1 VACRR
6 FTLRLLVPI
15 VVFALIAAA
24 CTGGG
29 SGGGGNTSTG
39 KVTITVAVPSDN
51 PGDIQARQKLAAEF
65 MQLHP
70 NVTVKVLVIPA
81 DGYDAKILTLI
92 AGGKPPDLFTSG
104 DVQIAN
110 IVAKHYAV
118 DITGLA
124 KQTNFDL
131 SVFYP
136 QIIQGLTFGNKLV
149 GLTDNWDTQ
158 VMYYNKNLFD
168 AAHVPY
174 PTADWTWAD
183 FESAA
188 KKLTSG
194 QGTSKVYGAIFDPWF
209 APTYSTIWSYGGDVV
224 SADGTTCELNQPP
237 AIQALTFIKGLFDQG
252 ISPSPQQMNQ
262 QGQGSEQIFL
272 SGRGAML
279 IGNGRWAAY
288 DLQSVK
294 RFTWAIAP
302 LPKGPNGRANFFH
315 LSMFAIAANSPN
327 QSEAWQFLQ
336 LMVSK
341 QGIETTV
348 GNAQGVPSIPS
359 MVQDPAFTGSP
370 IVKGHD
376 TVNPMLES
384 LPTVHRAPGIVNFN
398 QFQDQLDAAWDPMW
412 AGSKTPQSAMDKFCN
427 SIQSVLAGGN
437 AAGG

>member
-1 VACRR
+1 MAHGRWA
-6 FTLRLLVPI
+6 LRSLAPI
-15 VVFALIAAA
+15 LVFAFIAAA

-29 SGGGGNTSTG
+29 SGGEGNDSSG
-39 KVTITVAVPSDN
+39 AITITVAEPSDN

-65 MQLHP
+65 MKEHP

-81 DGYDAKILTLI
+81 DGYDEKVLSLI

-110 IVAKHYAV
+110 IVAKNYAV
-118 DITGLA
+118 DLTELA
-124 KQTNFDL
+124 QQTNFDL
-131 SVFYP
+131 SQFYP
-136 QIIQGLTFGNKLV
+136 QVIQGLTFDNKLV

-158 VMYYNKNLFD
+158 VMYYNKDLFD

-174 PTADWTWAD
+174 PTADWTWDD

-188 KKLTSG
+188 KQLTSG
-194 QGTSKVYGAIFDPWF
+194 EGTSKVFGAIFDPWF
-209 APTYSTIWSYGGDVV
+209 APTYSTVWSFGGDVV
-224 SADGTTCELNQPP
+224 NADGTTCEINQPP

-252 ISPSPQQMNQ
+252 LAPSPQELDQ

-288 DLQSVK
+288 DLQSVT
-294 RFTWAIAP
+294 RFSWAMAP
-302 LPKGPNGRANFFH
+302 LPQGPAGRANFFH

-336 LMVSK
+336 FMVSK

-359 MVQDPAFTGSP
+359 MVKDSAFTTTP
-370 IVKGHD
+370 IVVGHE
-376 TVNPMLES
+376 TVKPMLES
-384 LPTVHRAPGIVNFN
+384 LPTAHRAPDIANFN
-398 QFQDQLDAAWDPMW
+398 QFQDQLDAAVDPMW
-412 AGSKTPQSAMDKFCN
+412 AGRETPQSAMDKFCQ
-427 SIQSVLAGGN
+427 SIQSVLEGGN